1 MKVSKKLRLTELENE
16 KARLRDE
23 ICDLELAQEAIRKE
37 AAEDSDSCSSIPKRK
52 KTKKT
57 IEQQEV
63 NPSLLDSN
71 DLTMSICDDAID
83 RHTTMNCDDSL
94 SSYN

>member
-1 MKVSKKLRLTELENE
+1 MPLKL
-16 KARLRDE
+16 
-23 ICDLELAQEAIRKE
+23 
-37 AAEDSDSCSSIPKRK
+37 CSPYLPLSHLFQQQTRS
-52 KTKKT
+52 TSV
-57 IEQQEV
+57 EQQEV

-83 RHTTMNCDDSL
+83 RHTTMNSDDSL